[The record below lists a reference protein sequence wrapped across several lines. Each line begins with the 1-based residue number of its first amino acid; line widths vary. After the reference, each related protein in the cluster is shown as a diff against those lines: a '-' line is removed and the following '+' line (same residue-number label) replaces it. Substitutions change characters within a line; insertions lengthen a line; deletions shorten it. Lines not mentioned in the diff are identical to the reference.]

1 MKNIKI
7 AFSAL
12 TVVVALMTLFIRI
25 PLPSRGYF
33 NFGDVAVVFS
43 GLVLGSLSKK
53 RGFWWGAAAG
63 GVGSALAD
71 VIGGLGVFAP
81 ITLVAK
87 GAEGGLCALAAGRH
101 KFGRWLLLGLGG
113 AAMVICYF
121 IAEALMPNIGLQ
133 GAVSE
138 IVPNLIQAGGGIAG
152 GLLTFT
158 AYRHVVG
165 ESGLAGAR

>member
-1 MKNIKI
+1 MKNIRI

-53 RGFWWGAAAG
+53 RGFFWGAAAG
-63 GVGSALAD
+63 GIGSALAD
-71 VIGGLGVFAP
+71 IVGGFGLFAP
-81 ITLVAK
+81 ITLAAK
-87 GAEGGLCALAAGRH
+87 GFEGGLCALACGKPRLLRWGYLLAG
-101 KFGRWLLLGLGG
+101 GI
-113 AAMVICYF
+113 AMVLCYF
-121 IAEALMPNIGLQ
+121 VAEALMPNIGLQ

-138 IVPNLIQAGGGIAG
+138 IIPNMIQAGGGIAG
-152 GLLTFT
+152 GLLTFNG
-158 AYRHVVG
+158 YRH
-165 ESGLAGAR
+165 LAAGAQPG